1 MCNSSASGQL
11 THRLGRE
18 MVVAIS
24 KASSG
29 PNLCFSPISLV
40 TALKTIWCGAG
51 GTTRTLLNKKL
62 QIDESCLPASN
73 ALRDHAGASA
83 FKSATSIWLRKDVV
97 LLPGFRTDVNDC
109 CHATVHRLSE
119 TRSVDTIN
127 EWVSAATDGKIKRVL
142 TQVAPEMRAVL
153 VNAVHFRARWQFP
166 FEKSNTQARPFR
178 KSSGKAVQLPFM
190 RQVGTFCH
198 QLSNGHQWI
207 RLPYNDKVHAMD
219 LLLPDPGASLDDRVE
234 TLLRLGATGGLVPQS
249 GRVTLPRFSISS
261 TLDLRGPLTT
271 TGLGQLFDPDLAD
284 FSRLAQN
291 ARGIA
296 IDEVTQSV
304 FLSVDEAGTEAAA
317 ATAVTLVGALPVP
330 ALGFDISF
338 DRPFLIAIR
347 NIADNAVLFIA
358 VVGELD

>member
-1 MCNSSASGQL
+1 
-11 THRLGRE
+11 
-18 MVVAIS
+18 
-24 KASSG
+24 
-29 PNLCFSPISLV
+29 
-40 TALKTIWCGAG
+40 
-51 GTTRTLLNKKL
+51 
-62 QIDESCLPASN
+62 
-73 ALRDHAGASA
+73 
-83 FKSATSIWLRKDVV
+83 
-97 LLPGFRTDVNDC
+97 
-109 CHATVHRLSE
+109 
-119 TRSVDTIN
+119 
-127 EWVSAATDGKIKRVL
+127 
-142 TQVAPEMRAVL
+142 
-153 VNAVHFRARWQFP
+153 
-166 FEKSNTQARPFR
+166 
-178 KSSGKAVQLPFM
+178 M

-219 LLLPDPGASLDDRVE
+219 LLLPDPDASLDDRVE

-330 ALGFDISF
+330 ALAFDISF

-358 VVGELD
+358 VAGELD